1 MATTKFKKKDL
12 NRLKKVYPYI
22 RKKPVFGLL
31 SDKEVVIEVGS
42 LYFDGIVDSRTYDF
56 EATFDGI
63 PTITAIAVDTEGY
76 GDGNVN
82 VFVSEITTQ
91 TATIATSQKF
101 TGRVHFHVIYI
112 PPTTT

>member
-22 RKKPVFGLL
+22 RKKPVYGLL

-42 LYFDGIVDSRTYDF
+42 LYFDGTVDSVSYQF
-56 EATFDGI
+56 EATFDGV
-63 PTITAIAVDTEGY
+63 PTITAIAVDSEGNS
-76 GDGNVN
+76 DANVN
-82 VFVSEITTQ
+82 VFVSEVTTQ
-91 TATIATSQKF
+91 QTTLATSQKF

-112 PPTTT
+112 APTIS